1 MDTLSFSAALLSALL
16 HASWNAAVKAHPSPR
31 EAMAAQM
38 IGAAVIAALGLVVTG
53 LPPPA
58 AWPWV
63 AVTVVAS
70 IASVS
75 ALLRAYR
82 SGGFGTVYPV
92 ARAVGVL
99 CVLGVAPALF
109 GEPLAAGVTAGVLMV
124 AFALVLLTW
133 DARRTV
139 ATAVGATGTGLGAAP
154 GGRGLAHGFP
164 PSALGWTL
172 VAGFMVA
179 AGALG
184 DAQGVRRGGDAFA
197 YGFAVSVVNAVVMA
211 WLTRDVGAPWTIL
224 RRHAR
229 LTLPV
234 ALASTASYLLILWV
248 YTRAPIAPA
257 SALRDTSAL
266 FAMVI
271 AALWLKERFGPVRL
285 AALLI
290 ALAGVALLRLG

>member
-1 MDTLSFSAALLSALL
+1 MDTLSLGAALLSALL
-16 HASWNAAVKAHPSPR
+16 HASWNAAVKAHAAPR

-63 AVTVVAS
+63 AVTVAAS
-70 IASVS
+70 IASVL

-99 CVLGVAPALF
+99 GVLGVAPALF
-109 GEPLAAGVTAGVLMV
+109 GEPLAAGVTAGVLLV
-124 AFALVLLTW
+124 AFALLLLTW
-133 DARRTV
+133 DARRSV
-139 ATAVGATGTGLGAAP
+139 DSAVGTAVGA
-154 GGRGLAHGFP
+154 RGFPHGFP

-172 VAGFMVA
+172 VAGTMVA

-211 WLTRDVGAPWTIL
+211 WLTRDAGSPWTIVT
-224 RRHAR
+224 RHAR
-229 LTLPV
+229 LAVPA

-257 SALRDTSAL
+257 AALRDTSAI
-266 FAMVI
+266 FAMLI

-285 AALLI
+285 AALFVAI
-290 ALAGVALLRLG
+290 GGVALLRLG

>member
-99 CVLGVAPALF
+99 CVLGVAPMVF
-109 GEPLAAGVTAGVLMV
+109 GEPLAPGVVTGVLLV
-124 AFALVLLTW
+124 AAALLLLTW
-133 DARRTV
+133 DARRSL
-139 ATAVGATGTGLGAAP
+139 AGAAP
-154 GGRGLAHGFP
+154 GQGFTPRALA
-164 PSALGWTL
+164 WTL
-172 VAGFMVA
+172 AAGVMVA
-179 AGALG
+179 AGALS
-184 DAQGVRRGGDAFA
+184 DAQGVRRGGDPLA
-197 YGFAVSVVNAVVMA
+197 YGFAVSVANAVVMS
-211 WLTRDVGAPWTIL
+211 WLIRDAGAPWTL
-224 RRHAR
+224 LARHAR
-229 LTLPV
+229 ITLPV

-248 YTRAPIAPA
+248 YTRAPVAPA

-266 FAMVI
+266 FAMLI
-271 AALWLKERFGPVRL
+271 AALWLKERFGPLRL
-285 AALLI
+285 TALLI
-290 ALAGVALLRLG
+290 AIAGVALLRLG